1 MVCAGTQKNGMVFLN
16 TKFHWAD
23 QFRFVII
30 CVIGIGVANARS
42 EPPQASIC
50 VSVILWKVINI
61 GAKMPF
67 IPTEMQKAT
76 NTFSKLS
83 GAFIMV
89 EAWLIPIYSSATGT
103 PLEKIIIA
111 RLIPM
116 PNIPQTTARGAI
128 PKLGFRYTPELRRSP
143 SSSPRVESIANL
155 RK

>member
-1 MVCAGTQKNGMVFLN
+1 
-16 TKFHWAD
+16 
-23 QFRFVII
+23 
-30 CVIGIGVANARS
+30 
-42 EPPQASIC
+42 
-50 VSVILWKVINI
+50 
-61 GAKMPF
+61 MPF

-128 PKLGFRYTPELRRSP
+128 PKPGFRYTPELRRSP

-155 RK
+155 RKLMTIPCSALNVLYQSYSDSFTKNGANSRMTSTKNRKSDFFMM